1 MTLLRTKSVQ
11 VGTVLA
17 FTGVSAEDGQTFII
31 GPPEFTL
38 DRGDVVKVI
47 DIDAGRSVETPWAKV
62 TVACLKGKFVG
73 RIGTVSIDLSTRYQ
87 RSWQHLTPTGSMVA
101 VRAPRVTVPRKPQTY
116 SMVVDR
122 VHEDAPTAPAPTSQ
136 VKGEVIKDRTRCA

>member
-17 FTGVSAEDGQTFII
+17 FTGVSTEDGQTFII

-47 DIDAGRSVETPWAKV
+47 DIDMGRSVDTPWAKV

-87 RSWQHLTPTGSMVA
+87 RSWQHLTPTGSMPA
-101 VRAPRVTVPRKPQTY
+101 VRPSRTTPPRKPQTY

-122 VHEDAPTAPAPTSQ
+122 GYEDAPTAPAPTIET
-136 VKGEVIKDRTRCA
+136 KGSGVKDRSRCA